1 MPMDRTARGILI
13 SFASYLA
20 FSFSDASVKLI
31 QGGLPPYESA
41 FFGSLFGLAVLPF
54 VRRRGEPW
62 TDIFA
67 TSNVWLW
74 LVRFLISP
82 ASVIGSVVAFTHLPM
97 AEAMALMF
105 LLPVHSIILA
115 RLLLGERSGP
125 ARWAAVLV
133 GLLGVLVALRPGL
146 RELSIGHLGALVT
159 GITGALK
166 VMAFRAGRGRENSLA
181 LFGACLLG
189 GIVVCGLL
197 ALPEL
202 VAPSPAQWAKL
213 ASYGLLAA
221 VGNVLTMR
229 ATRLTPAA
237 WLGPTQYSQILWAL
251 LFGYVLFGDTAD
263 GPMLLGLVLIAG
275 SGLLTLLPRRT
286 GA

>member
-1 MPMDRTARGILI
+1 MPIDRTARGILI
-13 SFASYLA
+13 SFASYLI
-20 FSFSDASVKLI
+20 FSLSDASVKLI
-31 QGGLPPYESA
+31 QGALPPYESA
-41 FFGSLFGLAVLPF
+41 FFGSLFGLIVLAF
-54 VRRRGEPW
+54 VRRPGEPW

-67 TSNVWLW
+67 TDNVWLW
-74 LVRFLISP
+74 LVRFLVSP

-115 RLLLGERSGP
+115 RLLLG
-125 ARWAAVLV
+125 
-133 GLLGVLVALRPGL
+133 GV
-146 RELSIGHLGALVT
+146 
-159 GITGALK
+159 
-166 VMAFRAGRGRENSLA
+166 
-181 LFGACLLG
+181 
-189 GIVVCGLL
+189 VVCGLL

-202 VAPSPAQWAKL
+202 VVPTPTQWAKL

-275 SGLLTLLPRRT
+275 SGLLTLLPRRR
-286 GA
+286 